1 MHKLLR
7 QNHSFNNQAGFGEA
21 YLFPVLIGLAIC
33 IYLLLPGLKALYDDG
48 LTIPAIVLGITGLLC
63 SLWLATQLF
72 GDYLNLSIIIVFA
85 AIWMASDAW
94 IISQFSTDS
103 ESIFSNTDFLQA
115 AIPGGY
121 FLIHAITLTIVKV
134 ITKDSNSH

>member
-7 QNHSFNNQAGFGEA
+7 QNRSFNNQIGFGEA

-33 IYLLLPGLKALYDDG
+33 IYLLLPGLNALYDDG
-48 LTIPAIVLGITGLLC
+48 LTIPAMILGITGLLC

-85 AIWMASDAW
+85 AIWITSDAW
-94 IISQFSTDS
+94 IISQFSTGT
-103 ESIFSNTDFLQA
+103 ESIFSNPDFLQA
-115 AIPGGY
+115 AIPSGY
-121 FLIHAITLTIVKV
+121 FLIHAITLTIVKL
-134 ITKDSNSH
+134 ITKDSNNH

>member
-7 QNHSFNNQAGFGEA
+7 QNRLFDNQAGFGEA

-48 LTIPAIVLGITGLLC
+48 LTIPAMILGITGLLC

-85 AIWMASDAW
+85 AIWMTSETW
-94 IISQFSTDS
+94 IISQLSTGS
-103 ESIFSNTDFLQA
+103 ESIISNYDFLQA

-121 FLIHAITLTIVKV
+121 ILVHAITLTIVKL
-134 ITKDSNSH
+134 ITKDSNNH